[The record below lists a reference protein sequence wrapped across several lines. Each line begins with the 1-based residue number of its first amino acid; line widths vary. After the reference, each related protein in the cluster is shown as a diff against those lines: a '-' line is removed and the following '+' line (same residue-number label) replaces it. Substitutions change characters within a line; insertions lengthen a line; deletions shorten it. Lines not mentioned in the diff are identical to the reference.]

1 MDRLANEHRPRKAS
15 SLRQSIS
22 GWLSLPLSERL
33 ITAVGGKNLRVRE
46 ENLSSGNG
54 FCITVSRPE
63 YSQTGRTGWPRPR
76 RSGGNY
82 ARITALA
89 GRRVHALSEDEEFS
103 LAYERKPFSR
113 LSSAAVA
120 ERARKLGGTTLR
132 SIGDISRHQRLK
144 DNDYEAIAPQYM
156 LSELCEDNQHLTQS
170 LRSAHGLC
178 DRQNDVAT
186 ASLIEVWIDET
197 ERRTW
202 FLSEII
208 GPNQPS

>member
-1 MDRLANEHRPRKAS
+1 MAMDSASQLVAQNTARQDVPGGLGRDGVAEITRELRHLLADVFTLYLKTKNFHWHM
-15 SLRQSIS
+15 S
-22 GWLSLPLSERL
+22 GSHFRDYHLLLDEQGEQL
-33 ITAVGGKNLRVRE
+33 FAMTDAV
-46 ENLSSGNG
+46 
-54 FCITVSRPE
+54 T
-63 YSQTGRTGWPRPR
+63 
-76 RSGGNY
+76 
-82 ARITALA
+82 
-89 GRRVHALSEDEEFS
+89 
-103 LAYERKPFSR
+103 
-113 LSSAAVA
+113 